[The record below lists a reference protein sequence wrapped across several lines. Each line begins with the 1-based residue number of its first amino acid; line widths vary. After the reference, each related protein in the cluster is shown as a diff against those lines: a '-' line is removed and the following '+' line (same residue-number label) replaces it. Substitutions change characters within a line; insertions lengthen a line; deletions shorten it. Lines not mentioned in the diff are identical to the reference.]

1 MKTSGR
7 RGTSGWDAREK
18 RQRRLVKGACILIV
32 AAAVA
37 AGIGIVRRIEVQ
49 EGPVSETQEMQDTI
63 TFSHT
68 TEAET
73 ETAAAETGAEET
85 AAAETGAAE
94 TTPAETAPET
104 QPETPDDF
112 SDAVFIGDSR
122 TDGLM
127 IYTGLYTSTF
137 YTANG
142 QMVDTAQ
149 TEKNIRLENGEK
161 GTVLDALRQH
171 TFRRVYVMLG
181 INELGWYFEEEFKGE
196 YRNLIEQIRQI
207 QPQATIYIQSVL
219 PVTKEKSESDA
230 IYNNENVRRV
240 DAWVQEVAEET
251 GATYLNVKEV
261 MTDSEGNL
269 PADGASDGVH
279 LTKTYCEIWLEYLR
293 THN

>member
-18 RQRRLVKGACILIV
+18 RQRRLVKGVCILIV

-63 TFSHT
+63 TVLDT
-68 TEAET
+68 TEAEP
-73 ETAAAETGAEET
+73 ETAADETK
-85 AAAETGAAE
+85 AAETM
-94 TTPAETAPET
+94 PAETAPET

-149 TEKNIRLENGEK
+149 TKKNIPLENGEK

-181 INELGWYFEEEFKGE
+181 INELGWYFEEEFTVE
-196 YRNLIEQIRQI
+196 YRSLIEQIRQI

-230 IYNNENVRRV
+230 IYNNENVRKV

-279 LTKTYCEIWLEYLR
+279 LTKAYCEIWLEYLR
-293 THN
+293 THK

>member
-18 RQRRLVKGACILIV
+18 RQRRLVKGVCILIV

-49 EGPVSETQEMQDTI
+49 EGPVSETKELQDTI
-63 TFSHT
+63 TVLDT
-68 TEAET
+68 TEAEP
-73 ETAAAETGAEET
+73 ETAADETK
-85 AAAETGAAE
+85 AAETM
-94 TTPAETAPET
+94 PAETAPET

-149 TEKNIRLENGEK
+149 TKKNIPLENGEK

-181 INELGWYFEEEFKGE
+181 INELGWYFEEEFTGE
-196 YRNLIEQIRQI
+196 YRSLIEQIRQI

-230 IYNNENVRRV
+230 IYNNENVRKV

-279 LTKTYCEIWLEYLR
+279 LTKAYCEIWLEYLR
-293 THN
+293 THK